1 MNDTRLE
8 LLRSEEVFANVLA
21 LYYSLKSNPSLSLKN
36 IDTTDFLCDI
46 EIKARRTLTS
56 LQYQMFLRLAE
67 DGSYDVLPTN
77 LKQEL
82 GKVFLKTNL
91 GVGGHYRVLYFKAK
105 NARLHETIGQDR
117 MSFPEEIVTPE
128 DII

>member
-36 IDTTDFLCDI
+36 VDATDFLCDV
-46 EIKARRTLTS
+46 EIKARRTLTP
-56 LQYQMFLRLAE
+56 LQYQMFLRMAE
-67 DGSYDVLPTN
+67 DGSYDALPTN
-77 LKQEL
+77 FKQEL
-82 GKVFLKTNL
+82 GKVFLKNNL

-105 NARLHETIGQDR
+105 NQRLHESIVQDR
-117 MSFPEEIVTPE
+117 PSFPEEINAE
-128 DII
+128 DILS